1 VNWVIGV
8 TMIAS
13 AVLGGVFFA
22 FSTFVM
28 PGLRALPAR
37 EGMAAMQRIN
47 VVAPRSLLL
56 LPLFA
61 SAVGSAVVGL
71 HALIGDEVPDQAL
84 RLSAAVL
91 GVACF
96 IITVVANV
104 PRNNVLAGVAPGEER
119 AAAEWTAYLRTW
131 TRWNHVRT
139 GAAIA
144 SAALLAA
151 LLHQPG

>member
-1 VNWVIGV
+1 MDWVIGTTV
-8 TMIAS
+8 IAS

-37 EGMAAMQRIN
+37 DGIVAMQRIN
-47 VVAPRSLLL
+47 IAAPRSLLL
-56 LPLFA
+56 LPLLV
-61 SAVGSAVVGL
+61 SAIGSGVIAI
-71 HALIGDEVPDQAL
+71 HALIGDDVPHQMM
-84 RLSAAVL
+84 RLAAAVL

-96 IITVVANV
+96 IVTIVANV
-104 PRNNVLAGVAPGEER
+104 PRNNVLAEVAPSEER
-119 AAAEWTAYLRTW
+119 AAAEWTAYLTTW

-139 GAAIA
+139 IAAIT

-151 LLHQPG
+151 LLRLPG